1 MLRIILTAC
10 SLLCITAQAL
20 VINVNET
27 GYETPINALASIRD
41 STTLAADT
49 AAYNATLPITLD
61 WSATSDADPLSLKLW
76 LNATHPNGSGTYDS
90 QAQDTLRLGKVF

>member
-10 SLLCITAQAL
+10 SLLSITAQAI

-41 STTLAADT
+41 STTAAADT
-49 AAYNATLPITLD
+49 AAYNAALPVTLD

-76 LNATHPNGSGTYDS
+76 LNATHPNGSGTYES
-90 QAQDTLRLGKVF
+90 QAQDTLRLGRVF

>member
-1 MLRIILTAC
+1 MLRPILIAC
-10 SLLCITAQAL
+10 LLAFVTAQAL

-49 AAYNATLPITLD
+49 AAYNATLPVTLD
-61 WSATSDADPLSLKLW
+61 WSATSDADPLNLKLW

-90 QAQDTLRLGKVF
+90 QAQDTLRIGRVF

>member
-1 MLRIILTAC
+1 MLKTIVTFC
-10 SLLCITAQAL
+10 LLSGVVQAL
-20 VINVNET
+20 VINVNEA

-49 AAYNATLPITLD
+49 ATYRASLPITLD
-61 WSATSDADPLSLKLW
+61 WSATSETDPLNLKLW
-76 LNATHPNGSGTYDS
+76 LGATHPNGSGTYEA

>member
-1 MLRIILTAC
+1 MLRTILTAC
-10 SLLCITAQAL
+10 LLVLGTAQAL

-61 WSATSDADPLSLKLW
+61 WSATSDADPLNLKLW

-90 QAQDTLRLGKVF
+90 QSQDTLRIGRVF